1 MIGIGQDEDLERLP
15 GLYRSW
21 DLCRVVSLGRDYRIE
36 AAGTTAD
43 GAPLFAVWTVP
54 DVPAAGAAE

>member
-43 GAPLFAVWTVP
+43 GTPLFAAYRRRQAR
-54 DVPAAGAAE
+54 AAGGLE